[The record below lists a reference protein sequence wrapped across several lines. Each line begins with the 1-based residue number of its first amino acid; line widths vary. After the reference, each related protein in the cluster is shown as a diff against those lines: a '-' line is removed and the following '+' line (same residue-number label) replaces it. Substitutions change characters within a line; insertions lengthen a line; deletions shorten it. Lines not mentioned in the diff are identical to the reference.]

1 MPIRAR
7 SFIAAGCFLSLLIA
21 AGACGDDRD
30 TTSTSGPGGSGGSD
44 PSSSST
50 TGATSSTTGSA
61 TTSSATTSGSG
72 GGGVGGQGGA
82 GQGGAGGTGQG
93 GAGGAGQG
101 GMGGVGGVPI
111 PVEDCD
117 NMADDD
123 GDMAIDCA
131 DTDCAAAAICGK
143 LVINEVDY
151 DQLGTDSA
159 EFIEIWNAGMG
170 PVDLAG
176 VRLVF
181 INGFNSMSYEDYPL
195 QGTLAAGQYLVVA
208 ADGVM
213 GIDPGALV
221 VKLLKVS
228 DNIQN
233 GATDGLA
240 LFDGVN
246 KVVLDALSY
255 EGSLTMA
262 TIDMNLYNLVAGMPL
277 GVSDSNLL
285 TTASLIR
292 FPNGQDTGDD
302 ATDWGGTNTLTPG
315 AANVKTQSPEVCDNV
330 ADDDFDTLA
339 DCADMDC
346 AADPLCMVVEICD
359 NGLDEDGDMLID
371 CADAMDCDTQT
382 CDTFGSVCTGGACMC
397 PGGLT
402 ESACDDVTDNDCD
415 GSPDCADTDCAMDM
429 FCLATKITSV
439 SYPVIAHGGK
449 LVITGSGF
457 TGATSVT
464 IAGMMQMFTV
474 DSDAQITITVVP
486 DVTPIGA
493 QDLIVDTP
501 NGVTAPFG
509 LTVIHLLIN
518 EVDSDQTATD
528 MAEFVE
534 IVTGV
539 PGVSLAGYSLV
550 FWNGNGD
557 VSYMVLNLNG
567 VTDANGMLLVGSSVM
582 MPMPTIPLAG
592 NSVVQNGQDA
602 VGVYQAPT
610 ADFPNG
616 TVVTAANLIDVLV
629 YDTGQADD
637 PGLLDTLLGMMGAV
651 ERVQVEEIPKDT
663 ASIQRCADGRR
674 DGRRFIAG
682 EPPTPGAANN
692 VMPCP

>member
-1 MPIRAR
+1 M
-7 SFIAAGCFLSLLIA
+7 
-21 AGACGDDRD
+21 
-30 TTSTSGPGGSGGSD
+30 GGMGGM
-44 PSSSST
+44 
-50 TGATSSTTGSA
+50 
-61 TTSSATTSGSG
+61 
-72 GGGVGGQGGA
+72 
-82 GQGGAGGTGQG
+82 
-93 GAGGAGQG
+93 GQG
-101 GMGGVGGVPI
+101 GMGGVGGNPI

-123 GDMAIDCA
+123 GDMAVDCA
-131 DTDCAAAAICGK
+131 DTDCTAAAICGD

-151 DQLGTDSA
+151 DQFGSDSA
-159 EFIEIWNAGMG
+159 EFIEIWNAGAA

-181 INGFNSMSYEDYPL
+181 INGANNVVPYEDYVL
-195 QGTLAAGQYLVVA
+195 QGMLAAGQYMVLA
-208 ADGVM
+208 SDGVM
-213 GIDPGALV
+213 GIDPGAVV
-221 VKLLKVS
+221 VKLTKMS

-233 GATDGLA
+233 GPTDGIA

-246 KVVLDALSY
+246 NVVLDALSY

-262 TIDMNLYNLVAGMPL
+262 MIDGNPYNLVAGAP
-277 GVSDSNLL
+277 VVATDS
-285 TTASLIR
+285 TTLPVASLIR

-302 ATDWGGTNTLTPG
+302 ATDWGGTDTLTPG
-315 AANVKTQSPEVCDNV
+315 AANVKTQPLEVCDNM
-330 ADDDFDTLA
+330 ADDDFDTFT

-346 AADPLCMVVEICD
+346 AADPLCQVTEICD
-359 NGLDEDGDMLID
+359 NGLDEDGDMLTD
-371 CADAMDCDTQT
+371 CADTMDCDTQA
-382 CDTFGSVCTGGACMC
+382 CDAFGSVCTGGACVC

-402 ESACDDVTDNDCD
+402 ESACDDLADNDCD

-429 FCLATKITSV
+429 TCLASKVTAV

-464 IAGMMQMFTV
+464 IAGMTQMFTV
-474 DSDAQITITVVP
+474 DSDTQITIALVP
-486 DVTPIGA
+486 DATPIGA
-493 QDLIVDTP
+493 QDLVVDTP

-518 EVDSDQTATD
+518 EIDADQAAADT
-528 MAEFVE
+528 AEFVE

-557 VSYMVLNLNG
+557 ISYNVLNLNG
-567 VTDANGMLLVGSSVM
+567 VTDANGLLFVGSPAM
-582 MPMPTIPLAG
+582 MPMPTIPFSG

-610 ADFPNG
+610 SDFPNG
-616 TVVTAANLIDVLV
+616 TAVTAANLIDVLV
-629 YDTGQADD
+629 YDTAQADD
-637 PGLLDTLLGMMGAV
+637 PGLLDTLLGMMGAP
-651 ERVQVEEIPKDT
+651 ERVQVEEVPINT